1 MVRTYCNTYT
11 ESITEWSSKGY
22 QSSMRNGRYYTTYQN
37 TTEGKVSSSGH
48 QLTSSS
54 YDARNTEAGP
64 SYKYVD
70 SGYSDILPEF
80 RHTRSQSRMV
90 LIEPL
95 RTTTQ
100 TKVWLD
106 QYYRND
112 DDAEKGSIRSSSSG
126 DSMDKVD
133 LNSGLK
139 EEEDEEVK
147 GMPFLIRPLPA
158 NSGVDEDDKTA
169 DNGALRWLR
178 TEDQATEWLSL
189 FYGKSQRAAIEKS

>member
-1 MVRTYCNTYT
+1 M
-11 ESITEWSSKGY
+11 
-22 QSSMRNGRYYTTYQN
+22 
-37 TTEGKVSSSGH
+37 
-48 QLTSSS
+48 
-54 YDARNTEAGP
+54 EAGP

-70 SGYSDILPEF
+70 SGYPDILPAF

-100 TKVWLD
+100 TKIWLD
-106 QYYRND
+106 QYHRND
-112 DDAEKGSIRSSSSG
+112 DDVEKGSIRSSSSG

-133 LNSGLK
+133 LNCGRR

-158 NSGVDEDDKTA
+158 NSGLDEDGKTA
-169 DNGALRWLR
+169 NNGVSRWLR

-189 FYGKSQRAAIEKS
+189 IYGEYQKAAVVQS